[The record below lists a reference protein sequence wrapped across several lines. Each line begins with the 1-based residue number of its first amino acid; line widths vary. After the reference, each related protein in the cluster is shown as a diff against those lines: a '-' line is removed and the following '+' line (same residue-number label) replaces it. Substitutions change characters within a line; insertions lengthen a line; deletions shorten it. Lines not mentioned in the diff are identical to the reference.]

1 MLTLSR
7 VESPTPI
14 IQTAKRPLR
23 VCHVSLTLK
32 TGGLERILYDLARK
46 HNRRNVLPTFLALR
60 ELGPFA
66 EQIQALQCPVVQLA
80 QRVRL
85 AEVLAMARFFREG
98 GFDVVHLHN
107 TYPHI
112 YGSIAARW
120 ANIPVVV
127 STRHGQRAGHRWYAT
142 WQYAFS
148 ALWVDKVI
156 AVSDDAAKL
165 CVQADGLPRGKVCRI
180 WNGIDTEAFDYQGPV
195 HDPVAISVARLSPEK
210 DFQTLIR
217 GFSLARW
224 QIPNLRLIIVG
235 DGPERSALERLTF
248 QLGLCDRVEFL
259 GEQRDVARLLG
270 QASIFVSTSLTEGI
284 SLTLLEAMAVGL
296 PVVVTAVGGNPEV
309 VLEGVTGHLC
319 PPRSP
324 QAFAEALVKLCMK
337 QDCWVS
343 YGRAGRE
350 RVLAYFDIR
359 RLASEYEQLYL
370 RLYTEKCKH
379 QRNLLD

>member
-1 MLTLSR
+1 MSQ
-7 VESPTPI
+7 VESSPAMAPM
-14 IQTAKRPLR
+14 ANRPLR

-32 TGGLERILYDLARK
+32 TGGLERILCDLARK
-46 HNRRNVLPTFLALR
+46 HDRRIVSPTFLALR
-60 ELGPFA
+60 ELGTFA
-66 EQIQALQCPVVQLA
+66 EQIQALECPVVQLI
-80 QRVRL
+80 QRGRL
-85 AEVLAMARFFREG
+85 AEVMAMARFFQEG

-120 ANIPVVV
+120 AKIPVVV

-142 WQYAFS
+142 WQYALS
-148 ALWVDKVI
+148 ARWVDRVV

-165 CVQADGLPRGKVCRI
+165 CVQADGLPREKVCRI
-180 WNGIDTEAFDYQGPV
+180 WNGIDTETFNYQGPIR
-195 HDPVAISVARLSPEK
+195 DPVAISVARLSPEK

-217 GFSLARW
+217 GFSLARL
-224 QIPNLRLIIVG
+224 QVPSLRLIIVG
-235 DGPERSALERLTF
+235 DGPERPALERLTF
-248 QLGLCDRVEFL
+248 QLGLRDRVEFL
-259 GEQRDVARLLG
+259 GEQRDVPQLLG

-309 VLEGVTGHLC
+309 VVEGITGHLC

-324 QAFAEALVKLCMK
+324 RAFAEALVMLCQK
-337 QDCWVS
+337 QDHWVP

-359 RLASEYEQLYL
+359 RLAREYERLYL
-370 RLYTEKCKH
+370 LLNAEKRRDKRNRL
-379 QRNLLD
+379 N